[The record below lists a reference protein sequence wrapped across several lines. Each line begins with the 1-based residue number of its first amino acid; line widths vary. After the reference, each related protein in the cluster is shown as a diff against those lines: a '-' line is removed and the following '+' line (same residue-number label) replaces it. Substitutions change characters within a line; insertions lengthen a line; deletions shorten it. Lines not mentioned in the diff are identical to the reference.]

1 MPFRRR
7 SWALLT
13 LGTLFPHCH
22 CHCRCENCLQC
33 RREREREL
41 FVDLRSPIDQQCE
54 VYAYY
59 RMLCCSI
66 QLKEIVHLRKKKFE
80 NLSFHWN
87 LLQKKTR
94 NNVYTQRNLPAKL
107 AAIVNPLRNA
117 CERANYGLVKL
128 LNYVRTDKLSDLII
142 K

>member
-1 MPFRRR
+1 MKIAFNV
-7 SWALLT
+7 
-13 LGTLFPHCH
+13 
-22 CHCRCENCLQC
+22 E
-33 RREREREL
+33 EKEREL

-87 LLQKKTR
+87 LLQKMR

-107 AAIVNPLRNA
+107 AAIINHLRNA
-117 CERANYGLVKL
+117 CERANYRAKKL
-128 LNYVRTDKLSDLII
+128 
-142 K
+142 